1 MPSWGVRAYLG
12 KVGSLAGQRRSGA
25 EERMGHTI
33 REHNQN
39 LHEALDAALFLKKK
53 VMSQE
58 RIGGGSDDEYED
70 QDSPRA
76 GDS

>member
-1 MPSWGVRAYLG
+1 MRAYLG

-58 RIGGGSDDEYED
+58 RIGGGAGDEFED
-70 QDSPRA
+70 EDSPRS